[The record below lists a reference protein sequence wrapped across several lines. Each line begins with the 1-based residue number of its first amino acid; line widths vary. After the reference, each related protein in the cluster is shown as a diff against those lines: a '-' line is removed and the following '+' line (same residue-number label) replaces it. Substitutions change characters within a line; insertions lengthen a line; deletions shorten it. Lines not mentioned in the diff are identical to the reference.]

1 MSEKKQK
8 LTLAITVLFTIALS
22 IIVVTLNPAE
32 SAEAC
37 CDAYDTYVDP
47 YILRN
52 FDLNSSYFVDHY
64 SKYNYYDSNSFGSSY
79 STYVWNYDWLNL
91 FTPDLWF
98 PNSWSNT
105 NLLE

>member
-8 LTLAITVLFTIALS
+8 LILAITVLFTIALS
-22 IIVVTLNPAE
+22 ITALTMNPAE

-37 CDAYDTYVDP
+37 CTTYSIDS
-47 YILRN
+47 YILQN
-52 FDLNSSYFVDHY
+52 YDANTPNFVDHY

-98 PNSWSNT
+98 PNSWSN
-105 NLLE
+105 